1 MALYEFRQV
10 PGRGTATF
18 ATNNIP
24 RGTKIMMEMPILVM
38 QRDEEGN
45 NPFSIWSHLLVRSQ
59 QDWEAYM
66 KLCASPPNMERARQA
81 VRDKLGDSL
90 EKWTQDLE
98 DIARVAAIYWTNSFG
113 PSDYSDYHG
122 AVYKEN
128 SRLNHSCANNMV
140 QTAYADGSQA
150 MEATRNITAGEE
162 LFCTYVDVDSYE
174 TRQDKLSSYGFK
186 CACPLC
192 AVEKYIDDTP
202 DVEVIISGR
211 TVDRDEL
218 ESIICYFHIWF
229 QYIQLIKREDKRLK
243 QCDIYEISINDAVPH
258 SEVVLKLLLQLLHLE
273 DPANDPV
280 SYGLALKNLDYWR
293 KVATDLQDRYGSK

>member
-24 RGTKIMMEMPILVM
+24 RGTKIMEEMPILVI
-38 QRDEEGN
+38 QRREEGS
-45 NPFSIWSHLLVRSQ
+45 NPFSVWSHFLLRSQ
-59 QDWEAYM
+59 DEREAYL
-66 KLCASPPNMERARQA
+66 KLFPSTPNLETARTTI
-81 VRDKLGDSL
+81 RNKLGDSL

-98 DIARVAAIYWTNSFG
+98 DIAYVTAIYWTNSFG
-113 PSDYSDYHG
+113 ASGHSDFDG
-122 AVYKEN
+122 AVYELN
-128 SRLNHSCANNMV
+128 SRLNHNCANNMM

-192 AVEKYIDDTP
+192 AIEKYIDGTP
-202 DVEVIISGR
+202 NTKVEVSGR

-218 ESIICYFHIWF
+218 EAIVCYFQIWF
-229 QYIQLIKREDKRLK
+229 QYIQLAKREDKRLK
-243 QCDIYEISINDAVPH
+243 QCDLYEISINDVVPH
-258 SEVVLKLLLQLLHLE
+258 SEVVLELLLQLLRLE
-273 DPANDPV
+273 DPVGDPV
-280 SYGLALKNLDYWR
+280 SYELALKNLDYWR
-293 KVATDLQDRYGSK
+293 KVVADLRGRYGSK